1 MKFFETSKYHSF
13 KKSTYITLRWIG
25 IIGQLIA
32 VNFVYLFLNSSFEF
46 ITSNLVIF
54 LGILSN
60 LYLIFIYKKT
70 QLSDRSAFIFL
81 LIDIL
86 QLGVLLYL
94 SGGITNPFVIFI
106 LIPSVFSSSN
116 LSLRTNTLLVILTII
131 IIVFLTFNYQDL
143 PINLNSDFHNNHYFY
158 YSIPVSLIIAL
169 VFLNYFAMTFGTQS
183 RLRKEALGKM
193 EEVMAKEHELLSL
206 GGQAAAAAH
215 SLGTPLSTIT
225 IISHDLMKQFKGQK
239 DIEKDIELLIPIRDN
254 ITVFSIGDEH
264 KIIEKDNFTEI
275 IWKNNSF
282 LDLFK
287 QSSLQD
293 YSKGVIDS
301 SNNLFIRFLSWIRV
315 NFFYPDA
322 RLSNLNKIESFLI
335 DYIERKDIN
344 LMITTSP
351 PHSIQLLGKRIKNV
365 INLKGKI
372 IQIKN
377 IQKNQY
383 VGYNRTYKTKTKI
396 KVAIIGLG
404 YEDGIPRSLSNKG
417 YVYFKK
423 NRFKIIGRISMDT
436 FTVDISKS
444 SHDLNIG
451 MYLDIINDQHKIDK
465 FAKLCKTIPNEI
477 MTSIGKRVYRK
488 YE

>member
-1 MKFFETSKYHSF
+1 MRFFETSKYHSF

-32 VNFVYLFLNSSFEF
+32 VNFVYLFLNPSFDH

-158 YSIPVSLIIAL
+158 YSIPLSLIIAL

-225 IISHDLMKQFKGQK
+225 IIAHDLMKQFKGQK
-239 DIEKDIELLIPIRDN
+239 DLEKDIELLNSQVERCNEILKRLTLNP
-254 ITVFSIGDEH
+254 VEEDE
-264 KIIEKDNFTEI
+264 F
-275 IWKNNSF
+275 
-282 LDLFK
+282 
-287 QSSLQD
+287 
-293 YSKGVIDS
+293 ID
-301 SNNLFIRFLSWIRV
+301 
-315 NFFYPDA
+315 
-322 RLSNLNKIESFLI
+322 
-335 DYIERKDIN
+335 KDIN
-344 LMITTSP
+344 IRDYL
-351 PHSIQLLGKRIKNV
+351 NE
-365 INLKGKI
+365 I
-372 IQIKN
+372 ISSFKEISKKEFVFNFDQDS
-377 IQKNQY
+377 NQ
-383 VGYNRTYKTKTKI
+383 
-396 KVAIIGLG
+396 
-404 YEDGIPRSLSNKG
+404 
-417 YVYFKK
+417 KK
-423 NRFKIIGRISMDT
+423 NK
-436 FTVDISKS
+436 
-444 SHDLNIG
+444 
-451 MYLDIINDQHKIDK
+451 
-465 FAKLCKTIPNEI
+465 
-477 MTSIGKRVYRK
+477 
-488 YE
+488 